1 MDQTVIANLRQLLC
15 ASCDHV
21 SEPIYYQG
29 EGPYIMTTYED
40 YDDVCFSFYEMND
53 VESFLANPGKKPA
66 VFADNA
72 FLSNLTKQM
81 HLHQLLEERGL
92 STYHLL
98 CDRLAPD
105 ALVCREAIRELHK
118 HSPELVKDILLI
130 DSRGNISPGEAVVP
144 GPFVRLKLAEKN

>member
-66 VFADNA
+66 VFADNV

-92 STYHLL
+92 STYHLF

-118 HSPELVKDILLI
+118 HSPELVKSIKLI
-130 DSRGNISPGEAVVP
+130 DSRGNFISGLALVP
-144 GPFVRLKLAEKN
+144 GPFAQLELVK